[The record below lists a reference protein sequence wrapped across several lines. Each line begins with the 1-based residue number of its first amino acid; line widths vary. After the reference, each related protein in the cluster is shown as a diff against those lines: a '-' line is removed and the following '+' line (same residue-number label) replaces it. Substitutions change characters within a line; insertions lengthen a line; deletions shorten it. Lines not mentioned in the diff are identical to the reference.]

1 MAGSV
6 VGSSQAEQDAWAAC
20 RDPEPVRGWA
30 RGGPE
35 SIGWTLLP
43 PSQEAFTD
51 ALLTFVSCCDQPLLR
66 VSSKVVCGPV

>member
-6 VGSSQAEQDAWAAC
+6 VGSSQAEQDNWDGC
-20 RDPEPVRGWA
+20 RGPEPAHGWA
-30 RGGPE
+30 LRGPE

-66 VSSKVVCGPV
+66 V